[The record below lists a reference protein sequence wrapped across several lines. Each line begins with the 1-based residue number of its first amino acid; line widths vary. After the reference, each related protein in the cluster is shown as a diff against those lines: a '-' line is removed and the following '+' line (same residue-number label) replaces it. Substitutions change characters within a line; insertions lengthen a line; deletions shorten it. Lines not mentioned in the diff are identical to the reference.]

1 MRLLRF
7 IHEEIS
13 NPPER
18 QQYKYQQD
26 QSVLEIKKE
35 EEVEEEGEHTTHPTK
50 TSLNGL

>member
-18 QQYKYQQD
+18 QQYKYQKD
-26 QSVLEIKKE
+26 QFVLEKQQE
-35 EEVEEEGEHTTHPTK
+35 EETEEEHEHNTLVK
-50 TSLNGL
+50 TSLNGI